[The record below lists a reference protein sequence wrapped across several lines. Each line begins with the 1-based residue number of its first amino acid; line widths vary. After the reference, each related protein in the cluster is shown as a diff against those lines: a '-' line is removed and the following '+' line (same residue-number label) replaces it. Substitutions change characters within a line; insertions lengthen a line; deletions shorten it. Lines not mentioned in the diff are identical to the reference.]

1 MAEVR
6 DQGAR
11 SPKTI
16 AEVIVQVA
24 KASGADGRGKDRLV
38 GYFAH
43 LARCDPKSF
52 CPLLLD
58 ALAARGMTSADT
70 EPEVVYKTPKTRE
83 EFYKTREEFE
93 AAIRQMFPR
102 ARISRVPDWQ
112 PELTQEPAAEQGRE
126 GESITIPEAV
136 VRAAKAVGE
145 DGRGKDGLVG
155 YFKHVARRHPKLFA
169 RLGRMLVLQMS
180 NAVEEVKPYR
190 TSEEID
196 AELRRKYGI
205 SVEVYPIDYVGT
217 PYPPED
223 GGSFYE

>member
-1 MAEVR
+1 MVAVR
-6 DQGAR
+6 DQRAQ

-16 AEVIVQVA
+16 AEVLVQAA
-24 KASGADGRGKDRLV
+24 KAVGPDGRGKDRLV
-38 GYFAH
+38 GYFTR

-58 ALAARGMTSADT
+58 VLAARGMTPEDT
-70 EPEVVYKTPKTRE
+70 EPEVIHYKTFE
-83 EFYKTREEFE
+83 ELE
-93 AAIRQMFPR
+93 AAIRQRYPR
-102 ARISRVPDWQ
+102 ARVSRVPNWQ
-112 PELTQEPAAEQGRE
+112 KPAEEPASEQGHHE
-126 GESITIPEAV
+126 EKSITIPEAV
-136 VRAAKAVGE
+136 VLAAKAVGE

-155 YFKHVARRHPKLFA
+155 YFKHITRRHPKSFA

-190 TSEEID
+190 TSEEIR

-205 SVEVYPIDYVGT
+205 SIEFSPRLCGT

-223 GGSFYE
+223 GGSFYQ